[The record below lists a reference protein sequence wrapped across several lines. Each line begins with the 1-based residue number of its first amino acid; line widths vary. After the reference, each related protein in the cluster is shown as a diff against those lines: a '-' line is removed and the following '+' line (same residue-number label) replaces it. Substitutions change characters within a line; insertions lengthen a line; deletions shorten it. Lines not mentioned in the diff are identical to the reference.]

1 MAGIRPLTNDDD
13 ETMVNH
19 GRGGG
24 KGEGGRKSDGG
35 EEDGGMDLRV

>member
-19 GRGGG
+19 GRGGEKEREVESKVRRG
-24 KGEGGRKSDGG
+24 VKSMEGWI
-35 EEDGGMDLRV
+35 